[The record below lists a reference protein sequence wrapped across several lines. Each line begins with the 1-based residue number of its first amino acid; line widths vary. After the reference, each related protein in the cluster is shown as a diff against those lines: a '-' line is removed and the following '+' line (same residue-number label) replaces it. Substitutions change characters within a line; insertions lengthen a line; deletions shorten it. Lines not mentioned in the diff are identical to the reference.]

1 MKRIIMI
8 LAVLLIAASASSQEL
23 VILHVNDTHSHLD
36 PLRSG
41 DRCGK
46 GGAIERASYVDSVR
60 AADGRRNV
68 LLLHAGDFSQG
79 TSYFSV
85 LKGDLEISVI
95 NAMKYDVITLGN
107 HEFDNGLDELARRL
121 RTLRCPVVCANYDF
135 SASPVGR
142 YVRPYAIVR
151 RGGMKIGIFGMLTD
165 ISKVVDGSIAADIRK
180 LDDVETAN
188 RWISYLKDEKGCDIV
203 IALSHLGFDG
213 SDFTDKELVRS
224 TRGLDLVIGGH
235 SHTEMEAPALIADA
249 GGRQVPVIQD
259 GCWGLFVGRMEV
271 KKCD

>member
-1 MKRIIMI
+1 MKRIIIFM
-8 LAVLLIAASASSQEL
+8 AVLLMAATASSQEL

-41 DRCGK
+41 DRSGM

-60 AADGRRNV
+60 MADGRRNV

-79 TSYFSV
+79 TSYFTV

-121 RTLRCPVVCANYDF
+121 KALKCPVVCANYDF
-135 SASPVGR
+135 SASPVGK

-165 ISKVVDGSIAADIRK
+165 ISKVVDGSIAANITK
-180 LDDVETAN
+180 LDDAETAN
-188 RWISYLKDEKGCDIV
+188 KWIDYLKHKKGCDLV

-213 SDFTDKELVRS
+213 GDFNDHELVKS
-224 TRGLDLVIGGH
+224 TRGLDMVIGGH
-235 SHTEMEAPALIADA
+235 SHTEMTAPALILDAD
-249 GGRQVPVIQD
+249 GRQVPVIQD

-271 KKCD
+271 KRCD

>member
-41 DRCGK
+41 DRCGM

-121 RTLRCPVVCANYDF
+121 GSLKCPVVCANYDF

-188 RWISYLKDEKGCDIV
+188 RWISYLKNEKGCDIV

-249 GGRQVPVIQD
+249 AGRQVPVIQD

-271 KKCD
+271 KKHN